1 MSLWQIECKFKQIL
15 IKTILYD
22 YKFVPRNLTLDT
34 FIIVYIQDF
43 ETIGSFQNITD
54 VILKI

>member
-22 YKFVPRNLTLDT
+22 YKFVPRNLTLDS

>member
-22 YKFVPRNLTLDT
+22 YKFVPRNLTLDS

-54 VILKI
+54 VILKV